1 MNSVTLPDD
10 HGQAITLML
19 KQLFKA
25 LPKNFS
31 LNTDKTV
38 IHVGAHTGEEVPF
51 YFRSGFNNI
60 CLVEANPD
68 LVAKLTVDFDHVPEV
83 KVVHRAI
90 SNVKGI
96 AEFTIHQT
104 EKGSVESASLLELK
118 RLGEIVQVFNSNRKV
133 QVATSTLDELVD
145 EMDVTLNN
153 SLLCLDI
160 QGAELMALE
169 GAEVL
174 LSKVNAVIC
183 EVNLIENYKDG
194 ALEHE
199 IEKLLTNR
207 GFVRYFTIYHELYEG
222 DRCFPAWG
230 EGLWIKK

>member
-1 MNSVTLPDD
+1 MNSVILPDD
-10 HGQAITLML
+10 HEQAITLML
-19 KQLFKA
+19 EHLFEG

-31 LNTDKTV
+31 ANTDKIV

-51 YFRSGFNNI
+51 YLKNGFNNI
-60 CLVEANPD
+60 CLIEANPD
-68 LVAKLTVDFDHVPEV
+68 LVAKLNVDFELVPEV

-90 SNVKGI
+90 SNVKGM

-118 RLGEIVQVFNSNRKV
+118 RLGEIVPVFNSSRKV
-133 QVATSTLDELVD
+133 QVATSTLDELID
-145 EMDVTLNN
+145 ELDVKLIN

-169 GAEVL
+169 GAVHL
-174 LSKVNAVIC
+174 LAQVNAVIC
-183 EVNLIENYKDG
+183 EVNLIENYKGG

-199 IEKLLTNR
+199 IEKLLTDR
-207 GFVRYFTIYHELYEG
+207 GFIRYFTIYHELYEG
-222 DRCFPAWG
+222 DSRFPAWG

>member
-1 MNSVTLPDD
+1 MNSVILPDD
-10 HGQAITLML
+10 HEQSVTLML
-19 KQLFKA
+19 QQLTVG

-31 LNTDKTV
+31 DSKAKVV

-51 YFRSGFNNI
+51 YLKYGFNRV
-60 CLVEANPD
+60 CLIEANPD
-68 LVAKLTVDFDHVPEV
+68 LVARLRVDFENVPQV
-83 KVVHRAI
+83 SIIHRAI
-90 SNVKGI
+90 SNVKGV

-104 EKGSVESASLLELK
+104 EKGSVESSSLLELK
-118 RLGEIVQVFNSNRKV
+118 RLGEIVPVFNSSRKV
-133 QVATSTLDELVD
+133 QVETSTLDELAND
-145 EMDVTLNN
+145 LAIELNN

-169 GAEVL
+169 GATL
-174 LSKVNAVIC
+174 LLEQVNAVIC
-183 EVNLIENYKDG
+183 EINLIENYKGG

-199 IEKLLTNR
+199 IEALLTDR
-207 GFVRYFTIYHELYEG
+207 GFFRHFTIYHELYED